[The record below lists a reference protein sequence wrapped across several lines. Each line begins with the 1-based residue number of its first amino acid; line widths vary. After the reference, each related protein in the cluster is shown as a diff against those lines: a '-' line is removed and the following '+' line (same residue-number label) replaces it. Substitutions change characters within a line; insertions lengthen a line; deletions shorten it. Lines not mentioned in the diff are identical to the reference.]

1 MSVKVKLTEKQKK
14 ANKAEYDRAYYIKN
28 KAKLAV
34 YHKNRYQEQKF
45 SNGIVVVYQI
55 PNYDGKGNIYAGVTQ
70 NIINRKHKHK
80 HLGKLN
86 VDKTIIIAVCKTR
99 EKARFIEDLLHQLG
113 CHGAYQRDDCKL
125 TRELERP
132 FKLTLNN

>member
-34 YHKNRYQEQKF
+34 YHKSRYQEQKF
-45 SNGIVVVYQI
+45 RDGVVVVYQI
-55 PNYDGKGNIYAGVTQ
+55 PNYDGKDNIYAGVTA
-70 NIINRKHKHK
+70 NTINRMHKHK
-80 HLGKLN
+80 SLGKQN
-86 VDKTIIIAVCKTR
+86 VDKMIVVAICKTR
-99 EKARFIEDLLHQLG
+99 EHARFIEDLLHKLG
-113 CHGAYQRDDCKL
+113 CHGAYQRDDCEL